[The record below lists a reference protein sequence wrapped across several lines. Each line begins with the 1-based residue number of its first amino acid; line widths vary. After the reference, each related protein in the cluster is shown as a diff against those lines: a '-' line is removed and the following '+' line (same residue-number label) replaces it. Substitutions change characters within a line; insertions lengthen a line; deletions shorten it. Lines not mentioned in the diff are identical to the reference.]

1 MLTITI
7 SSTLNFLDLN
17 SGSRRTLGDALM
29 KQTLLTT
36 DRFTDGIEG
45 AGHHLTEV
53 SNDGVKLHLQ
63 ATP

>member
-1 MLTITI
+1 
-7 SSTLNFLDLN
+7 
-17 SGSRRTLGDALM
+17 M